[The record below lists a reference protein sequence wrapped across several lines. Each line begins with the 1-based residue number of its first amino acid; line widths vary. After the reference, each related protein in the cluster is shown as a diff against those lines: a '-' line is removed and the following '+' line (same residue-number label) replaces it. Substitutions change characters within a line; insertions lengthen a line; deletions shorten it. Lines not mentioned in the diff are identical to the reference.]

1 MWACRR
7 IEAPLLA
14 PQFEGAAGRRVGGGL
29 SPRGSGARSGC
40 GAAAPW
46 REFGQPI
53 APGRCGPG
61 YAARRWRSRVVA
73 VSPATAGDSAR
84 LRAPRVRARR
94 CTGAVRRCARFDH
107 RRAWLTCGFSPRIS
121 YPQINQ
127 PRIGPDAEPL
137 VFRSFVDH
145 VLRQAQSVGTA
156 RVSCAVTRSGQG
168 PRNLAAMMTRRNVT
182 ARASDASVVVVY
194 PWARSRV
201 AGHSSP
207 AGPCSA
213 YQMVTTLK
221 HVQLE
226 RHRPLHGV
234 HQPPNGG
241 PSRTKAR
248 HWIGAAELGPQERR
262 AGTRPARAGS
272 AFTSGSRRSRI
283 RITGCSLSPGMTRAE
298 TRRHGGA
305 P

>member
-1 MWACRR
+1 MSDQRS
-7 IEAPLLA
+7 PLVSDPDPTSGT
-14 PQFEGAAGRRVGGGL
+14 PQGPSCFAVFVDQV
-29 SPRGSGARSGC
+29 P
-40 GAAAPW
+40 AAA
-46 REFGQPI
+46 Q
-53 APGRCGPG
+53 
-61 YAARRWRSRVVA
+61 AAR
-73 VSPATAGDSAR
+73 TA
-84 LRAPRVRARR
+84 L
-94 CTGAVRRCARFDH
+94 
-107 RRAWLTCGFSPRIS
+107 
-121 YPQINQ
+121 
-127 PRIGPDAEPL
+127 
-137 VFRSFVDH
+137 
-145 VLRQAQSVGTA
+145 
-156 RVSCAVTRSGQG
+156 VSCGVACSGHG

-201 AGHSSP
+201 AGHSSL

-234 HQPPNGG
+234 HQPPTGG

>member
-1 MWACRR
+1 MS
-7 IEAPLLA
+7 
-14 PQFEGAAGRRVGGGL
+14 AAGSRPVGQAHAQGAEPPRRGVNSASRSPPVGAGQGT
-29 SPRGSGARSGC
+29 RHGD
-40 GAAAPW
+40 GAAASLPFHLP
-46 REFGQPI
+46 RQAIRPDYE
-53 APGRCGPG
+53 
-61 YAARRWRSRVVA
+61 RR
-73 VSPATAGDSAR
+73 G
-84 LRAPRVRARR
+84 VRARR

-121 YPQINQ
+121 YSQINQ

-234 HQPPNGG
+234 HQPPTGG
-241 PSRTKAR
+241 PSRTTAR

-262 AGTRPARAGS
+262 AGTRPAPGWVGIHLG
-272 AFTSGSRRSRI
+272 FTSQ
-283 RITGCSLSPGMTRAE
+283 PY
-298 TRRHGGA
+298 
-305 P
+305 